1 MDRWILLSNGADI
14 VDVSPFQF
22 SHVFSDM
29 DRSFREAMPGD
40 ISSFQFSHVFSDM
53 DRGVYSG
60 LLHAIDF
67 CSICEHLPFFPQ
79 NTSAIFGF

>member
-53 DRGVYSG
+53 DREAVTSRRKRG
-60 LLHAIDF
+60 LA
-67 CSICEHLPFFPQ
+67 CSI
-79 NTSAIFGF
+79 